1 MGCGIS
7 QHGEGAFED
16 GRYNMVGRQVPYGS
30 SGASRYDGHY
40 VRTRNASNARSS
52 SGKEKEENPEATA
65 EQTATRLL
73 LYGNALMEKTNFT
86 EAVEAYSK
94 ALLYKEDLERVY
106 LERGLAYFKL
116 KEVSPK
122 DQSPGKRWIVPTK
135 ILTLSHPPQ
144 KKTRSQMS
152 KAVEDLSVAIKMG
165 TYVQMAYFVRGTIY
179 KEQGEL
185 NSALDDMTS
194 LIEKFPEHVE
204 AYQLRSQ
211 IYQKLGDMEKS
222 LADLE
227 KAGMI
232 EENKYCVV
240 CLENPRETR
249 LHPCQHAVM
258 CTKCA
263 TGLCK
268 QNMGC
273 PLCGASIEHVE
284 FGKFD
289 STFAFDECNKLKM
302 SCTTRKPK
310 PKEAALTVPEGSVS
324 IYSR

>member
-122 DQSPGKRWIVPTK
+122 DQSPGKRCIVPTK
-135 ILTLSHPPQ
+135 ILTLPHPPPPKNSIADVQ
-144 KKTRSQMS
+144 GRRRLVRSDQDGNVR
-152 KAVEDLSVAIKMG
+152 ADGLLCEGDDLQGA
-165 TYVQMAYFVRGTIY
+165 RGA
-179 KEQGEL
+179 Q
-185 NSALDDMTS
+185 
-194 LIEKFPEHVE
+194 
-204 AYQLRSQ
+204 QRS
-211 IYQKLGDMEKS
+211 GRHD
-222 LADLE
+222 LAD
-227 KAGMI
+227 
-232 EENKYCVV
+232 
-240 CLENPRETR
+240 RE
-249 LHPCQHAVM
+249 
-258 CTKCA
+258 
-263 TGLCK
+263 
-268 QNMGC
+268 
-273 PLCGASIEHVE
+273 
-284 FGKFD
+284 
-289 STFAFDECNKLKM
+289 
-302 SCTTRKPK
+302 
-310 PKEAALTVPEGSVS
+310 VP
-324 IYSR
+324 

>member
-116 KEVSPK
+116 KEVSQK

-135 ILTLSHPPQ
+135 ILTLSHPPPPPP
-144 KKTRSQMS
+144 KK
-152 KAVEDLSVAIKMG
+152 KK
-165 TYVQMAYFVRGTIY
+165 
-179 KEQGEL
+179 
-185 NSALDDMTS
+185 LD
-194 LIEKFPEHVE
+194 
-204 AYQLRSQ
+204 RR
-211 IYQKLGDMEKS
+211 
-222 LADLE
+222 
-227 KAGMI
+227 
-232 EENKYCVV
+232 C
-240 CLENPRETR
+240 PR
-249 LHPCQHAVM
+249 P
-258 CTKCA
+258 
-263 TGLCK
+263 
-268 QNMGC
+268 
-273 PLCGASIEHVE
+273 
-284 FGKFD
+284 
-289 STFAFDECNKLKM
+289 
-302 SCTTRKPK
+302 
-310 PKEAALTVPEGSVS
+310 
-324 IYSR
+324 